1 MRIKERKLFVRAIS
15 IGLAIMLCLAMF
27 TGVNVL
33 AAKFSGG
40 SGTKADPYIVKTAKD
55 LDAMRDNLAAHY
67 KLGATIDMSS
77 IKNFEPIGVGIMDE
91 NKNNDK
97 DTYILYYH
105 IASSN
110 SLLTTEMGATSSDNK
125 YSIAHVEAYSIYEA
139 FRKITS
145 NSIRNIII
153 THLQSIIITH
163 DFITIDNLKM
173 LIELVKTY
181 NYIEPSFYIFAT
193 NSKLDEI
200 FSIENP
206 ENISSFYSIITSN
219 NYITTYDLTYFTEFA
234 SSFLEETLVTKIV
247 CIESRNDLWQNEDKP
262 ITTLSTNGD
271 IFITNDGR
279 KLFLNSEEYNAIYI
293 LNHETKSNIIINN
306 VNYILQNCRLKII
319 EKDNIFTIKIR
330 GNIYAS
336 SLTINNS
343 NEIINKLI
351 EGLEK
356 EFTKIISLSKEQNI
370 DLLNLQDIIYRK
382 YNKKEHFDLQNA
394 HINYDFNFH
403 LLN

>member
-1 MRIKERKLFVRAIS
+1 MKKIIICILFINILIMCSCKSEPSIDLSLYVDS
-15 IGLAIMLCLAMF
+15 IGL
-27 TGVNVL
+27 
-33 AAKFSGG
+33 
-40 SGTKADPYIVKTAKD
+40 DY
-55 LDAMRDNLAAHY
+55 
-67 KLGATIDMSS
+67 
-77 IKNFEPIGVGIMDE
+77 
-91 NKNNDK
+91 NNDK